1 MHYGLVLPNIG
12 KYSDA
17 RVLAELAHTAEEAG
31 WDGFFLPDTLH
42 FGSYS
47 DTEAGLTCDP
57 WMTLAAIAMRTKRI
71 KIGLLVAAVPRRR
84 PWKMARE
91 TVTLDHISQG
101 RFILGVGIGA
111 VFDRGFEAFGEEMDI
126 KKRAG
131 MLDESLA
138 ILEGLWS
145 GKPFSYS
152 GQYYHV
158 QKITFVPKP
167 VQAPRIPIWV
177 AGIWPRKG
185 PMERAARFDGVYPVT
200 LTASGIPT
208 QLTST
213 DIVQLK
219 RWMNERRTDSSP
231 FDIVANGPVFNA
243 IQDAQARAELQS
255 IVGAGATWCLQNIQ
269 AEQDIDAVRAS
280 ILQGLPSLQ

>member
-17 RVLAELAHTAEEAG
+17 RVLAELAHAAEGAG
-31 WDGFFLPDTLH
+31 WEGFFLPDTLH

-47 DTEAGLTCDP
+47 GTEAGLICDP
-57 WMTLAAIAMRTKRI
+57 WIALAAIAMRTKRI
-71 KIGLLVAAVPRRR
+71 KLGLLVAAVPRRR

-91 TVTLDHISQG
+91 TVTLDHLSQG

-111 VFDRGFEAFGEEMDI
+111 VFDRGFDAFGEELDI

-145 GKPFSYS
+145 GQPFSYS
-152 GQYYHV
+152 GEYYHV

-185 PMERAARFDGVYPVT
+185 PMERAARYDGVYPVT
-200 LTASGIPT
+200 LTASGIPR
-208 QLTST
+208 QLTSA
-213 DIVQLK
+213 DIGKLK
-219 RWMNERRTDSSP
+219 RWMDEHRTNPAP

-243 IQDAQARAELQS
+243 VQGVQSREVLQS
-255 IVGAGATWCLQNIQ
+255 ITDAGATWCLQNIQ
-269 AEQDIDAVRAS
+269 DEQDVDAVRVS
-280 ILQGLPSLQ
+280 ILQSPPSL